1 VGSLHLETMPLLK
14 WVTIHLINELPKNL
28 WKCQF
33 GIAVGLDP
41 KWVANRNQQGT
52 YLRRK

>member
-28 WKCQF
+28 W
-33 GIAVGLDP
+33 
-41 KWVANRNQQGT
+41 WVANRNQQGT